1 LKGGFYMNFIK
12 VLHIAYKNIPLYKNG
27 QFELNLMATDKVADT
42 SQVFPIRNSLYS
54 QKLAA
59 IIGINAS
66 GKTSSLK
73 LLYLALSIILDNTSL
88 NAVNLYGREFLQN
101 DTELRIIFTYQDNC
115 YELHSLIGKK
125 LDTRSKGIKLFFK
138 EEFLR
143 SKKLLTIKTKKD
155 ALRFEDHSGINIVQ
169 RTKMPDAALS
179 VLQDDD
185 SIVITVTKNNTTA
198 LRQFM
203 SFTNMNMLIS
213 PGTTP
218 AEVLHAF
225 DANLDE
231 LITEDTSNGLTYTV
245 RFKNQEKALTI
256 HSPLGLNNLISSGT
270 IKGQNMISLIKDIL
284 TNGGYLIV
292 DELENHMNK
301 ELLRMITDIFKSE
314 RINKHGACLLFST
327 HYTEILDF
335 MDRKDNIYVVRR
347 EQALANN
354 IEVLNY
360 AKEVKRNDVKKSEII
375 LSNYIKGTAPLYEN
389 IQSLEDYLC
398 SEQD

>member
-1 LKGGFYMNFIK
+1 MNSIK
-12 VLHIAYKNIPLYKNG
+12 ILYIAYKNIPLYKDGN
-27 QFELNLMATDKVADT
+27 FSLNLMATDKVADAT
-42 SQVFPIRNSLYS
+42 QVFPIQNSLYS

-73 LLYLALSIILDNTSL
+73 LIYLALSIVLDNTSL
-88 NAVNLYGREFLQN
+88 NALNLYGKEFLQDN
-101 DTELRIIFTYQDNC
+101 TEMRIIFSYKDNC
-115 YELHSLIGKK
+115 YELHSFIGKK
-125 LDTRSKGIKLFFK
+125 MDARSKSTKLFFK

-143 SKKLLTIKTKKD
+143 SKKISSIKTKKD
-155 ALRFEDHSGINIVQ
+155 AFRFKDHAGITLLQ
-169 RTKMPDAALS
+169 RTKMPDAALA
-179 VLQDDD
+179 VMQDDD

-203 SFTNMNMLIS
+203 SFTNMNMLLS
-213 PGTTP
+213 PGTTSTK
-218 AEVLHAF
+218 VLHAF
-225 DANLDE
+225 DSNLDE
-231 LITEDTSNGLTYTV
+231 LTTEDTSDGLTYTV
-245 RFKNQEKALTI
+245 RFKNQNKSLTI
-256 HSPLGLNNLISSGT
+256 HSPVGLNNLVSSGT

-284 TNGGYLIV
+284 ANGGYLIV

-347 EQALANN
+347 EQAPANN

-360 AKEVKRNDVKKSEII
+360 AQEVKRNDVKKSEII

-389 IQSLEDYLC
+389 IQALEDYLC
-398 SEQD
+398 NEQN